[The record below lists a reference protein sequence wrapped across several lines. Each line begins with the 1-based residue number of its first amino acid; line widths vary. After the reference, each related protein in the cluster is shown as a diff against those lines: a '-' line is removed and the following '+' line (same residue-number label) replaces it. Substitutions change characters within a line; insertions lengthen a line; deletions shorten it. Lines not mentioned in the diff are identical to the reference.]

1 MSPHNSGSSF
11 VIDHPV
17 VKSHQLEVSHSHRT
31 LIVHLLLVLV
41 LNQTLHQVAGVD
53 LVVSHLLTHTHTQSW
68 SESREEEPVVLWRNL
83 SLRHSRGS
91 EPGRRARRL
100 SSAAPRSGCPED
112 TERHQLSCCSCTEQL
127 TTGNSDNNVSQTLN
141 Y

>member
-1 MSPHNSGSSF
+1 MSPHHCSSSF

-53 LVVSHLLTHTHTQSW
+53 LVVSHLLTHTHTHR
-68 SESREEEPVVLWRNL
+68 SESREEEPVVLWRDL

-127 TTGNSDNNVSQTLN
+127 STGNSNNVSQTLN